1 MSTIGPKGPSD
12 ASANAKVLQFRR
24 PTETATKVAPST
36 VEPTEPTSSSTPA
49 PTPSTPAAVFDN
61 NVGQTPQL
69 VAPVEGAALSQLV
82 ARLKARGDQSV
93 AWGDQ
98 NVVATAVSG
107 PTVVQTDEGKVL
119 SGSVQIESRSGLQKL
134 DGIVRVGGSLAVEG
148 LLKNADLL
156 ALRDLKVVEGRLTFE
171 GLKQK

>member
-24 PTETATKVAPST
+24 PTETTAKT
-36 VEPTEPTSSSTPA
+36 VEQTEPTSAASSSTPA
-49 PTPSTPAAVFDN
+49 PTPGTPAAVFDTN
-61 NVGQTPQL
+61 AGQTPQL

-82 ARLKARGDQSV
+82 ARLKAR
-93 AWGDQ
+93 GDQ

>member
-24 PTETATKVAPST
+24 PTETTAKTVAST
-36 VEPTEPTSSSTPA
+36 GVEQTEPEPSSTPT
-49 PTPSTPAAVFDN
+49 PTAPAAVFDSN
-61 NVGQTPQL
+61 AGQTPQL

-82 ARLKARGDQSV
+82 ARLKARGGQD
-93 AWGDQ
+93 
-98 NVVATAVSG
+98 VVATAVSG
-107 PTVVQTDEGKVL
+107 PRIVQTDEGKVL